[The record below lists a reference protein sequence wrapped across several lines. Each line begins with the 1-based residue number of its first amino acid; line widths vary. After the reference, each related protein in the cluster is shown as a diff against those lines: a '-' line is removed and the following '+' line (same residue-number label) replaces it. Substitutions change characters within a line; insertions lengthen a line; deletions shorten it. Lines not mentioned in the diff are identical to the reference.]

1 MGTTGDHASVGDHA
15 TVGGHNIQNSTIVNS
30 TVTLALR
37 DPSTFPRQ
45 LPRPVDD
52 FTGRDAEVEQLVGL
66 ADAGAAVV
74 VTAIE
79 GTAGVGKTALAVHAA
94 HQVKDRF
101 PDGQLY
107 ADLLGYTVGRTPTP
121 PGEVVEG
128 FLRSLGVPA
137 EDIPAHTDARA
148 AAFRDVVS
156 RRRLLVVL
164 DNARHEGQIRP
175 LLPAS
180 GSSLVIVTS
189 RTVLAGLDGVVRLPL
204 DVLTEDEALTLLA
217 TTVGG
222 ERVASDPTSA
232 REVVASCG
240 RLPLAV
246 RIAGRLLETDPALTV
261 ADLAQALAD
270 ERERLAELAV
280 GDLAVR
286 SAFELSHRALS
297 DDLGRMFSLIGLH
310 PCQEISADAA
320 AALCGDLTSQQ
331 AGRLLR
337 DLHHAHL
344 LELAGAGRY
353 RTHDLIRLFAS
364 DCAGRDFAPDERR
377 SAVDRLVAGYVA
389 AARQA
394 IDDEAMDWLEVE
406 RDVLEVLQ
414 DTVDRWID
422 GTPNEQWAWFDL
434 ALNTVM
440 THRQVGQ
447 LRQDLVTDDEW
458 VRQLCG
464 QAAQFAVHSAARGHE
479 LAKEMRVGASLARFL
494 SRVRRIY
501 KRQPWAFADVAAKAA
516 DDTRQIAVNLENM
529 ADGLAAATRP
539 AALTCSAGDFER
551 IAAELRRLAE
561 HCRHSKDER
570 LAADFDGL
578 AGTCSS
584 DADYCRDRGGLLDKM
599 ADGHAEAI
607 RLVDENV
614 TIREGWIQTSEKSAA
629 RWEKKGDLRRSDEF
643 RQIAREWRRLID
655 RARQGLAEVRAAKR
669 DQDG

>member
-30 TVTLALR
+30 SVTMALR

-52 FTGRDAEVEQLVGL
+52 FTGRDAEVERLVGL

-189 RTVLAGLDGVVRLPL
+189 RTVLAGLDGVLRLPL
-204 DVLTEDEALTLLA
+204 DVLTEDEALALLA

-222 ERVASDPTSA
+222 ERVASEPAAA

-246 RIAGRLLETDPALTV
+246 RIAGRLLETDPDLTV
-261 ADLAQALAD
+261 ADLAQALGD

-297 DDLGRMFSLIGLH
+297 GDLSRMFSLIGLH

-337 DLHHAHL
+337 DLRHAHL

-353 RTHDLIRLFAS
+353 RTHDLIRLFAA
-364 DCAGRDFAPDERR
+364 DCAEQDFDPDERDH
-377 SAVDRLVAGYVA
+377 AFERLVSSYVA

-406 RDVLEVLQ
+406 REVLEVLR
-414 DTVDRWID
+414 DAVDHVTD
-422 GTPNEQWAWFDL
+422 GVPDERSAWLDL
-434 ALNTVM
+434 ALATGRN
-440 THRQVGQ
+440 HRL
-447 LRQDLVTDDEW
+447 LRERWEGRATLESW
-458 VRQLCG
+458 ARRLCG
-464 QAAQFAVHSAARGHE
+464 DAAELALHSAVRVHE
-479 LAKEMRVGASLARFL
+479 LAVVMRRAAAVARFL

-501 KRQPWAFADVAAKAA
+501 KRQPWAFADMAAGAAA
-516 DDTRQIAVNLENM
+516 DTQRIAVDMEDM
-529 ADGLAAATRP
+529 AKRLVAEPRL
-539 AALTCSAGDFER
+539 AALTR
-551 IAAELRRLAE
+551 AADEFTRLADDCRRLAE
-561 HCRHSKDER
+561 HCRGARDPFAEAFDK
-570 LAADFDGL
+570 LAQ
-578 AGTCSS
+578 TCSS
-584 DADYCRDRGGLLDKM
+584 DAAQCRGWGQQLDRM
-599 ADGHAEAI
+599 TRTVADSMRLMGESLAI
-607 RLVDENV
+607 DE
-614 TIREGWIQTSEKSAA
+614 RWIDTSTRFAA
-629 RWEKKGDLRRSDEF
+629 RWEEKRDPRRRDEF
-643 RQIAREWRRLID
+643 RQIARAWRDLAD
-655 RARQGLAEVRAAKR
+655 RTRQGLAELRAASP
-669 DQDG
+669 DQEG